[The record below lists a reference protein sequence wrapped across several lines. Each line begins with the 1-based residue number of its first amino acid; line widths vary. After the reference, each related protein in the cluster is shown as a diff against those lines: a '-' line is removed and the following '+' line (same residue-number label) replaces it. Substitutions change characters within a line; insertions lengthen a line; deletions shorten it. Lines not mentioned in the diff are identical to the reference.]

1 MARAT
6 DIQQGR
12 LKLIKNAKSS
22 APTYGLRTIDL
33 FSGAGGI
40 TEGFRQARVRMPLR
54 ERLYAGSG
62 EDFQG

>member
-12 LKLIKNAKSS
+12 LKLVKTARPA
-22 APTYGLRTIDL
+22 APTHGLRTIDL

-40 TEGFRQARVRMPLR
+40 TEGFRQ
-54 ERLYAGSG
+54 
-62 EDFQG
+62 QGTSAFTRTTPCPKR